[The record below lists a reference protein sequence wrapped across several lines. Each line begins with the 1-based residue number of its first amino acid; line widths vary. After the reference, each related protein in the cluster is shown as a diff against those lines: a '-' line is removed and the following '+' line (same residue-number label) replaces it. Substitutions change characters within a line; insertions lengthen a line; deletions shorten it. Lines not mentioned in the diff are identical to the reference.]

1 MCEMLRTL
9 LEQSTDLHDEMLQQL
24 KDIQERTKNT
34 NEGHNAL
41 QLKVGDME
49 RRLSDMQEQIEE
61 GRRQRDDLGQE
72 QTKLIEGQRE
82 DKQDIK
88 LLYKRQKNLSEE
100 HTKLKIAVKEVTGE
114 NKTHIPTEEGK
125 IFLFDH

>member
-9 LEQSTDLHDEMLQQL
+9 LEQSTDIHDEMLQQL
-24 KDIQERTKNT
+24 KDIQERTNDT

-41 QLKVGDME
+41 QLRVGGME

-61 GRRQRDDLGQE
+61 GKRQRDNLAEE
-72 QTKLIEGQRE
+72 QTKFIEGQKK

-88 LLYKRQKNLSEE
+88 HLYKRQRNLSEE
-100 HTKLKIAVKEVTGE
+100 HTKLVKKVKGE